1 MEYNIR
7 RAEVTMKKMWA
18 VAISITVCNFAG
30 LGFAL
35 ADFLI
40 GTCSYQFSVGQTA
53 VQAIAQFVFFIVWV
67 VPILIA
73 LWPNVK

>member
-30 LGFAL
+30 LGFAV
-35 ADFLI
+35 AEYVI
-40 GTCSYQFSVGQTA
+40 GSTCSYQFSVGKTA
-53 VQAIAQFVFFIVWV
+53 VQSIA
-67 VPILIA
+67 
-73 LWPNVK
+73 

>member
-18 VAISITVCNFAG
+18 VAISITVCNFGG

-35 ADFLI
+35 ADYLLLND
-40 GTCSYQFSVGQTA
+40 TCSY
-53 VQAIAQFVFFIVWV
+53 
-67 VPILIA
+67 
-73 LWPNVK
+73 

>member
-30 LGFAL
+30 LGFAP

-40 GTCSYQFSVGQTA
+40 GTCSYQFSVGETA
-53 VQAIAQFVFFIVWV
+53 VQAIA
-67 VPILIA
+67 
-73 LWPNVK
+73 